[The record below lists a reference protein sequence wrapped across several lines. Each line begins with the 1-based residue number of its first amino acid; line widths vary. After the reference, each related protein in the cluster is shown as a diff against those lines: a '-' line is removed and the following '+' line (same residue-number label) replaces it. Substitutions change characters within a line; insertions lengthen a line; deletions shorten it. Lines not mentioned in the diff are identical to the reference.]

1 MNILITGACGH
12 IGSYLVENLHKIKK
26 VKKAFLI
33 DNLESNRLDTL
44 FNYKRKNKIE
54 FFKRDLT
61 DPKSLK
67 GFKNINIVIHL
78 ASMTNAA
85 KSFNLKKEMYS
96 NNLNLFS
103 ELRPSINNSPPEYL
117 SFSLRKI
124 VNDKSALPLD
134 IKALSICLPYFIPC
148 NDLVNIVP

>member
-54 FFKRDLT
+54 FFKRDLNY
-61 DPKSLK
+61 PKSLMD
-67 GFKNINIVIHL
+67 FKNIDIVIHL

-85 KSFNLKKEMYS
+85 KSFKLKKEMYA
-96 NNLNLFS
+96 NNLNSFKNV
-103 ELRPSINNSPPEYL
+103 INFCKKKEQS
-117 SFSLRKI
+117 
-124 VNDKSALPLD
+124 
-134 IKALSICLPYFIPC
+134 
-148 NDLVNIVP
+148 

>member
-67 GFKNINIVIHL
+67 SFKNINIVIHL

-96 NNLNLFS
+96 NNLNSFGVISVLYK
-103 ELRPSINNSPPEYL
+103 LKPPLILQIY
-117 SFSLRKI
+117 KI
-124 VNDKSALPLD
+124 KM
-134 IKALSICLPYFIPC
+134 F
-148 NDLVNIVP
+148 